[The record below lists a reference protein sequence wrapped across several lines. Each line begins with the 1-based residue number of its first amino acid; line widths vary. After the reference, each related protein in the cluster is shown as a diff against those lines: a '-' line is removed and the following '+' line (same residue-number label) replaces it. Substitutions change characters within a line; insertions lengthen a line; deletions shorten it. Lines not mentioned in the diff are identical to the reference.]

1 MGYHTA
7 LWVYHRC
14 YHRDRANLALYGWLL
29 SDKFPGFRHHLQL
42 RLFGLLPFKPCF
54 ALWCRQKL
62 TSMDFTVVA
71 FGCCCILRH
80 DCLQVG
86 PPLGHK
92 GRLQKIAVTNPDAK
106 IPYQMVPKA
115 ISDLYVPCWAHK
127 ERRSVATSA
136 IDMIPSRE

>member
-1 MGYHTA
+1 MLSVRIKA
-7 LWVYHRC
+7 PK
-14 YHRDRANLALYGWLL
+14 ANHLSSHQPLCGGLL
-29 SDKFPGFRHHLQL
+29 SDKFSGLCDHFQL
-42 RLFGLLPFKPCF
+42 RLLCLFTFEPGLTLRRC
-54 ALWCRQKL
+54 QKL
-62 TSMDFTVVA
+62 TSVNFTVIA

-115 ISDLYVPCWAHK
+115 IDDHYVPCWAHK
-127 ERRSVATSA
+127 ERRSTATPAVS
-136 IDMIPSRE
+136 MIPSQR